1 MQFVFGTDQE
11 DASLQRV
18 VQQRVDQP
26 PQQYFAFDAT
36 IANAISMSPVVSSG
50 FEAVYNA
57 AGVDER
63 MKVETFI
70 DERNSILVRLENL
83 ADIFDSNGQLIYKS
97 VNLYTLAHKLYE
109 FANNN
114 EVTSADFSV
123 AIQELS
129 LTANQPIADVAANK
143 IQWKTVDDSTVTSK
157 VESSAVTETATVV
170 QLQQQRIRVFRFNY
184 STYNSSP
191 LM

>member
-97 VNLYTLAHKLYE
+97 VNLQTLAQKLYE

-184 STYNSSP
+184 STNSSSP
-191 LM
+191 WM

>member
-97 VNLYTLAHKLYE
+97 VNLQTLAQKLYE

-157 VESSAVTETATVV
+157 VESSVVTETATVV

-184 STYNSSP
+184 STNSSSP